1 MSAKPTD
8 EVAPKHILICS
19 VKQCDKPQFERFFSN
34 QENLMSWLLSFGANV
49 EVLEPQDIKEKYTEI
64 YNKQKCKNIF

>member
-19 VKQCDKPQFERFFSN
+19 VKQFDKPKFEKN
-34 QENLMSWLLSFGANV
+34 Y
-49 EVLEPQDIKEKYTEI
+49 P
-64 YNKQKCKNIF
+64 KQKIPLRKGLLVTPRNVL